1 MGKDS
6 YKGFA
11 LKNIAIL
18 GSTGSIGTQALEV
31 IRQNPDRFRAFVLTA
46 NSNAELLIKQAL
58 EFNPEYVV
66 IAEQSKLN
74 EVKTAL
80 RNTEVKV
87 LCGQDE
93 LCATLERPEIS
104 LVLTAM
110 VGFAGLIPTLAA
122 IRAGKDIALANKE
135 TLVVAGELVT
145 SLAKQHG
152 VKILPVDSE
161 HSAIFQCL
169 AGEEQNPIEK
179 IYLTASGGPFRGKDR
194 EYLATIGRK
203 EALKHPNWV
212 MGAKI
217 TIDSASLM
225 NKGLEVIEAKWLFNL
240 DVSQI
245 DVIVHPQSIVHS
257 LVQFRDGSMK
267 AQMGLPDMKLPIQYA
282 MAYPER
288 IENTFPRF
296 NFTDFPNLSFEQAD
310 KTTFRNLALAFDAL
324 NSGGNMPCV
333 INAANEVVVAEF
345 LKDRIGFLKMSDI
358 IEQCMSD
365 ITFIPDPTLDD
376 YLESDRITRV
386 LAQELVTNSKL

>member
-1 MGKDS
+1 MGKDFNKS
-6 YKGFA
+6 FA
-11 LKNIAIL
+11 IKNIAIL

-31 IRQNPDRFRAFVLTA
+31 VRQNPDRFRAFVLTA
-46 NSNAELLIKQAL
+46 NSNAGLLIKQAL

-66 IAEQSKLN
+66 IAEQSKLD
-74 EVKTAL
+74 EIKSAL
-80 RNTEVKV
+80 RNTEIKV

-93 LCATLERPEIS
+93 LCSTLERPEIS

-135 TLVVAGELVT
+135 TLVVAGDLVT
-145 SLAKQHG
+145 SLAKEHG

-194 EYLATIGRK
+194 DFLATITRK

-212 MGAKI
+212 MGEKI

-225 NKGLEVIEAKWLFNL
+225 NKGLEVIEAKWLFDL

-324 NSGGNMPCV
+324 NAGGNMPCV

-358 IEQCMSD
+358 IEECMSE
-365 ITFIPDPTLDD
+365 ITFIPDPSLDD
-376 YLESDRITRV
+376 YLESDRITRI